1 MGRMR
6 TRHVFFSVSHDDNP
20 LPNDTVL
27 VCEATDPLSM
37 EARKGELFVV
47 VESRQDSQR
56 QKQPIQLVMRTL
68 RKLYYENSSFSVQ
81 SALRRAI
88 IAANRALY
96 EYNMTQEAS
105 RRVQLG
111 MTCVVVKGVDLYIAQ
126 IAPSQLYVLSEGIV
140 RAIPSSALWRTVHHA
155 VVPVNAG
162 SLMGGSLTVEPE
174 FFRAVWTPGE
184 TLILTTSSLNPVLDR
199 ETVSHI
205 LRLVHPTKMVQALR
219 EACQSLQVGNAHGLC
234 MVLDADVA
242 EETKPATGSFS
253 SITQQLMLARGNTG
267 LWLNNLVKWVRGL
280 LLGSEDSRF
289 ATSMK
294 RWRNITREET
304 HRATRPPPEVPYKVN
319 PIPRPAPIDV
329 GESIEQQVQKQAEA
343 RMVRTAEPAP
353 TSPRVIDAVDVEVPS
368 TPVDTDYKRRYG
380 GVHVRVT
387 EPIRYGD
394 FLGSV
399 LQGLFVWRWFPKRN
413 SDNRRMQSAAQGA
426 GLSYRKQRPP
436 FPWAMLSLMAAIV
449 LVLFFYGRNVA
460 TEYRLQRGED
470 SITVAE
476 QSVQAIYDSVNESEA
491 AQRIEIAQ
499 SLLSNLQQT
508 GIVTTTVDYR
518 QRFLVMV
525 DRIAQAERI
534 IQRRSYLTNVTPV
547 ATHPQANGV
556 FSAIVIPP
564 IPTGNEDLS
573 GFNNIYFLDS
583 NVGVLYQMPQAGG
596 TLTPMLQPSDVMGDI
611 QIAKVYDIAWR
622 IDGVIAV
629 AQSSNNGAFV
639 YLFRNGENWNYS
651 ILAGSLEWQLDDRD
665 MRINSYGGN
674 LYIWGVTPNNI
685 LRFLATQ
692 IADFPAP
699 WVQND
704 GGVDATAAVDMGI
717 DGRIYLLMP
726 NGTINLYQAIPDGER
741 GFEKSIQL
749 QNVVPPIQATSRL
762 LVTGDGDSGAFYIL
776 DSYFSRIIHVDK
788 RTGKFI
794 QQIVLPPD
802 STISFDNLTALA
814 IDESGARPILYLA
827 NGNVVYKAPLPEPP
841 LPFNQ
846 RVDSVVLPTA
856 TVVTQ
861 P

>member
-6 TRHVFFSVSHDDNP
+6 TRHVFFSVSNDDNP

-27 VCEATDPLSM
+27 VCEANDPLSI

-68 RKLYYENSSFSVQ
+68 RKLFYENSTFSVH

-96 EYNMTQEAS
+96 EYNVTQDVT

-111 MTCVVVKGVDLYIAQ
+111 ITCVVVKGVDLYIAQ
-126 IAPSQLYVLSEGIV
+126 IAPSQLYVLSEGSV

-155 VVPVNAG
+155 VLPVNSG

-184 TLILTTSSLNPVLDR
+184 TLVLTTSSLNPVLDR
-199 ETVSHI
+199 ETVAHI
-205 LRLVHPTKMVQALR
+205 LRLVHPTKMVNALR

-242 EETKPATGSFS
+242 EENKPVTSSFS

-267 LWLNNLVKWVRGL
+267 LWVNNVVKWARGL
-280 LLGSEDSRF
+280 LLGSEESRF
-289 ATSMK
+289 TASVK
-294 RWRNITREET
+294 RWRNITRDEQ
-304 HRATRPPPEVPYKVN
+304 HRATRPPPDVPYKVN

-329 GESIEQQVQKQAEA
+329 GESIEQHVQKQEEA
-343 RMVRTAEPAP
+343 RTIRSSDSTPP
-353 TSPRVIDAVDVEVPS
+353 PRVIDAVDVEVPS
-368 TPVDTDYKRRYG
+368 TPVDTDYQRRYG

-394 FLGSV
+394 FLGSL
-399 LQGLFVWRWFPKRN
+399 LQGLFVWRWFPKR
-413 SDNRRMQSAAQGA
+413 SRDNRRMQSAAQGA

-436 FPWAMLSLMAAIV
+436 FPWAMLSLMVAVV

-476 QSVQAIYDSVNESEA
+476 QSVQAIYDSVNENEA

-499 SLLSNLQQT
+499 SLLNNLQQS
-508 GIVTTTVDYR
+508 GVVTTTVDYR

-525 DRIAQAERI
+525 DRIAQAERV
-534 IQRRSYLTNVTPV
+534 IQRRSYLTNMTAV

-564 IPTGNEDLS
+564 IPTGNEDPS
-573 GFNNIYFLDS
+573 GFNFIYLLDS
-583 NVGVLYQMPQAGG
+583 NTGVLYQMPQAGG
-596 TLTPMLQPSDVMGDI
+596 TLTPMLQPNDTLGDI

-639 YLFRNGENWNYS
+639 YLFRNGDNWNYS
-651 ILAGSLEWQLDDRD
+651 ILAGSLEWQLADRA

-685 LRFLATQ
+685 LRFLSAQ
-692 IADFPAP
+692 IADFPTP

-704 GGVDATAAVDMGI
+704 GGLDATAAVDMGI

-726 NGTINLYQAIPDGER
+726 NGTIHFYQAVPDGER

-749 QNVVPPIQATSRL
+749 QNVVPPMQATSRL
-762 LVTGDGDSGAFYIL
+762 LVTGEGDTGSFFIL
-776 DSYFSRIIHVDK
+776 DSYFSRIIHVEK

-794 QQIVLPPD
+794 QQMVLPPD
-802 STISFDNLTALA
+802 STLSLDNLTALA

-856 TVVTQ
+856 TVVAQ

>member
-6 TRHVFFSVSHDDNP
+6 TRHVFFSVSNDDNP

-27 VCEATDPLSM
+27 VCEANDPLSI

-68 RKLYYENSSFSVQ
+68 RKLFYENSTFSVH

-88 IAANRALY
+88 MAANRALY
-96 EYNMTQEAS
+96 EYNVTQDVS

-111 MTCVVVKGVDLYIAQ
+111 ITCVVVKGVDLYIAQ
-126 IAPSQLYVLSEGIV
+126 IAPSQLYVLSEGSV

-155 VVPVNAG
+155 VLPVNSG

-184 TLILTTSSLNPVLDR
+184 TLVLTTSSLNPVLDR
-199 ETVSHI
+199 ETVAHI
-205 LRLVHPTKMVQALR
+205 LRLVHPTKMVNALR
-219 EACQSLQVGNAHGLC
+219 DACQSLQVGNAHGLC

-242 EETKPATGSFS
+242 EENKPVTSSFS

-267 LWLNNLVKWVRGL
+267 VWMNNVVKWARGL
-280 LLGSEDSRF
+280 LLGSEESRF
-289 ATSMK
+289 TASVK
-294 RWRNITREET
+294 RWRHITRDEQ

-329 GESIEQQVQKQAEA
+329 GESIEQYVQKQMEA
-343 RMVRTAEPAP
+343 RTIRSSERTSP
-353 TSPRVIDAVDVEVPS
+353 PRVIDAVDVEVPS
-368 TPVDTDYKRRYG
+368 TPVDTDYQRRYG

-394 FLGSV
+394 FLGSL
-399 LQGLFVWRWFPKRN
+399 LQGVFVWRWFPKRSN
-413 SDNRRMQSAAQGA
+413 DNRRMQSAAQGA

-499 SLLSNLQQT
+499 SLLNNLQQS
-508 GIVTTTVDYR
+508 GVVTTTVDYR
-518 QRFLVMV
+518 QRYLVMV
-525 DRIAQAERI
+525 DRIAQAERV
-534 IQRRSYLTNVTPV
+534 IQRQSYLTNMTPV

-564 IPTGNEDLS
+564 IPTGNEDPS
-573 GFNNIYFLDS
+573 GFNFIYLLDS
-583 NVGVLYQMPQAGG
+583 NTGVLYQMPQAGG
-596 TLTPMLQPSDVMGDI
+596 TLTPMLQPNDMLGDI

-639 YLFRNGENWNYS
+639 YLFRNGDNWNYS
-651 ILAGSLEWQLDDRD
+651 ILAGSLEWQLADRAL
-665 MRINSYGGN
+665 RINSYGGN

-685 LRFLATQ
+685 LRFLSAQ
-692 IADFPAP
+692 IADFPTP

-704 GGVDATAAVDMGI
+704 GGIDATAAVDMGI

-726 NGTINLYQAIPDGER
+726 NGTIHFYQAVPDGDR

-749 QNVVPPIQATSRL
+749 QNVVPPVQATSRL
-762 LVTGDGDSGAFYIL
+762 LVTGEGDTGSFFIL
-776 DSYFSRIIHVDK
+776 DSYFSRIIHVEK

-802 STISFDNLTALA
+802 STLSLDNLTALA

-856 TVVTQ
+856 TVVAQ